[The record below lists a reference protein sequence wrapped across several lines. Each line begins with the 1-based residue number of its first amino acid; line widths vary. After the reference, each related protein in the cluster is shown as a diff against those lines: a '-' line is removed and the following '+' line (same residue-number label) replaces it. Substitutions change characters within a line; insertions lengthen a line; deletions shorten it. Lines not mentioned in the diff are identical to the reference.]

1 MAKKVEDVVAEI
13 KKHLVSGKLV
23 IGAGRN
29 LKQLRQSKLEKIYLS
44 ANCKP
49 KTREDVN
56 RLCKLGK
63 IECVDLSQT
72 NDEMGVV
79 CKKPFSISVLGVKA

>member
-23 IGAGRN
+23 IGAGRT
-29 LKQLRQSKLEKIYLS
+29 LKQLRQHKLEKVFLS
-44 ANCKP
+44 ANCSPRTK
-49 KTREDVN
+49 EDVN
-56 RLCKLGK
+56 RLCSIGK
-63 IECVDLSQT
+63 TECVDISQT
-72 NDEMGVV
+72 NDEIGVL